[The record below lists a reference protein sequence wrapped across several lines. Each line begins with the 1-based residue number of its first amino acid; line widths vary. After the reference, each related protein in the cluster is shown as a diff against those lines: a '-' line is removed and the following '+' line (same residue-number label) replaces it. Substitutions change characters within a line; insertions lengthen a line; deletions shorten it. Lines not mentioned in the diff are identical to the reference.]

1 MSGST
6 GAADSLLEVAAPSR
20 SLRSDAWRRFRA
32 NKLAMFGLF
41 LVVAL
46 LLIGIFG
53 PYLVQDPQTQERL
66 LFKTGPDA
74 NHWFGTDQVG
84 RDVFARVVY
93 GIRLSLFI
101 GFLVTFLET
110 TVGITLGAIAGWF
123 GGWSDAV
130 IMRIVDVL
138 LAVPY
143 VLIAFAL
150 AAVFGYGVLPVVVTL
165 VITSWLITARVVRAG
180 FLQAKV
186 FEYVEAAR
194 AIGVPTRRIIVRHML
209 PNIIQPVLVL
219 IAIGIGTA
227 VLAES
232 ALSFLGVGVQEPTAS
247 LGLMIARSRSFFA
260 DAPGLLLFPGFA
272 IVITVLGF
280 LLIGDGLRDA
290 LDVRGDV

>member
-1 MSGST
+1 
-6 GAADSLLEVAAPSR
+6 
-20 SLRSDAWRRFRA
+20 
-32 NKLAMFGLF
+32 MFGLF
-41 LVVAL
+41 LVVL
-46 LLIGIFG
+46 LMLIGIFG
-53 PYLVQDPQTQERL
+53 PYLVQDPQAQERL

-74 NHWFGTDQVG
+74 THWFGTDQVG
-84 RDVFARVVY
+84 RDVFARVVH

-101 GFLVTFLET
+101 GFLVTLLET
-110 TVGITLGAIAGWF
+110 TVGIALGAIAGWY
-123 GGWSDAV
+123 GGWTDGV

-138 LAVPY
+138 LALPY

-165 VITSWLITARVVRAG
+165 VITSWLTTARVVRAG

-186 FEYVEAAR
+186 FDYVEAAR

-209 PNIIQPVLVL
+209 PNILQPVLVL
-219 IAIGIGTA
+219 IAVGIGGA

-260 DAPGLLLFPGFA
+260 DAPGLLFFPGAA

>member
-1 MSGST
+1 MSD
-6 GAADSLLEVAAPSR
+6 DSLLEVATPSR
-20 SLRSDAWRRFRA
+20 SLRSDAWRRFRE

-41 LVVAL
+41 LVVL
-46 LLIGIFG
+46 LLLVGIFG
-53 PYLVQDPQTQERL
+53 PFLVQDPQTQERL
-66 LFKTGPDA
+66 LFKTGPDSK
-74 NHWFGTDQVG
+74 HWFGTDQVG
-84 RDVFARVVY
+84 RDVFARFIY

-110 TVGITLGAIAGWF
+110 TVGIALGAIAGWF
-123 GGWSDAV
+123 GGWTDAV
-130 IMRIVDVL
+130 IMRVVDVL
-138 LAVPY
+138 LALPY

-150 AAVFGYGVLPVVVTL
+150 AAVLGYGVTPVVLTL
-165 VITSWLITARVVRAG
+165 VITSWLVTARVIRAG

-186 FEYVEAAR
+186 FDYVEAAR

-209 PNIIQPVLVL
+209 PNIIQPILVL
-219 IAIGIGTA
+219 IAIGIGSA

-260 DAPGLLLFPGFA
+260 DAPGLLFFPGAA